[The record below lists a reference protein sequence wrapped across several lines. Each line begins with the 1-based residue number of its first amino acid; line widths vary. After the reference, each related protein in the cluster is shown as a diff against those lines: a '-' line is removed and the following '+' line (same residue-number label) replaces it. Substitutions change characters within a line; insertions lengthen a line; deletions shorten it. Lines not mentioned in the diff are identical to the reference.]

1 MPIEK
6 LDGARLRHDKVPFE
20 IIPRALA
27 QAITNPDALAI
38 WIYLVTKPTNWIVRK
53 TEIMQHFGISRYR
66 YADAMKLLKDMKLVT
81 IAHVQDEQ
89 GKMTGTLIWVHASNE
104 VYTEDTIYRHVG
116 TPNSRENS
124 TLKEQESLLKNNRV
138 IGKFVPPE
146 VEEVRNYIKEHKY
159 PVDPEQFV
167 DFYESKGWMIGKN
180 KMRSWQAAVRTW
192 SRGDRQLPKTQATDV
207 TKLKN
212 YK

>member
-1 MPIEK
+1 MPVEK

-53 TEIMQHFGISRYR
+53 TEIMEHFGISRYR

-89 GKMTGTLIWVHASNE
+89 GKMIGTVIWVHASNE

-116 TPNSRENS
+116 IPNSRENS

-146 VEEVRNYIKEHKY
+146 VEEVRNYIREHKY
-159 PVDPEQFV
+159 SVDPEQFV

-192 SRGDRQLPKTQATDV
+192 SRGDRQLPKAQATDV
-207 TKLKN
+207 MKLKN